1 MNQHEIRKFRH
12 NLRRFERLVVSHF
25 KGFGCCEGVSL
36 AQCHALMEIDGQG
49 PLNLGQL
56 AGSLGLDKST
66 LSRTVDGLV
75 NIGLVER
82 KPHPRDRRSILLSLT
97 DQGQR
102 TCDNINANNDALF
115 LRVFNRIDPQTRGD
129 IAAHFQT
136 LVETMACETGENC
149 SSCLLQEGNG

>member
-49 PLNLGQL
+49 PLNLGEL

-149 SSCLLQEGNG
+149 SSCLLTEGNG

>member
-115 LRVFNRIDPQTRGD
+115 LRVFNRIEDRCG
-129 IAAHFQT
+129 
-136 LVETMACETGENC
+136 
-149 SSCLLQEGNG
+149 